1 MTGVRVLVVDDEL
14 AIRRFL
20 RISMEAEGYTFIEAE
35 SGEAGL
41 IAAATQRPELII
53 LDLGLPDMDGFTVLQ
68 RLREWSAI
76 PVIILTVRDSEE
88 EKVGLLDAG
97 ADDYL
102 TKPFGVPELLA
113 RVRVALRHKQPADSE
128 PSVRIGDLEID
139 FADRAV
145 MLRGEPVRLTA
156 TEYELLR
163 ILARHVGKVVTQ
175 RQLLKEIWGPQAV
188 DQSQYLRVYVA
199 QLRKKLERDPG
210 RPEFILT
217 EPGVGYRLRL
227 TGDD

>member
-68 RLREWSAI
+68 RLREWSAV